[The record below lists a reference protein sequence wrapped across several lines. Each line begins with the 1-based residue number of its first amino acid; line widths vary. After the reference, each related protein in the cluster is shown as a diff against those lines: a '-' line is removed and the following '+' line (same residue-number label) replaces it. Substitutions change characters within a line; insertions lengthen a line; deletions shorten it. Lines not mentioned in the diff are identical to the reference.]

1 MQYNPKAERKREREG
16 VGWVK
21 WGGERHGGVK
31 ITERKRHK
39 KGENIG
45 DIYHLH

>member
-1 MQYNPKAERKREREG
+1 M
-16 VGWVK
+16 K

-39 KGENIG
+39 NWENIVYTYIIFT
-45 DIYHLH
+45 DFNILKNVHTLTL